1 MPLQLEIISEHRELV
16 GYDAVHEFDERG
28 GTIGRSLDNDW
39 ILPDPDRY
47 ISGLHA
53 TIDFKGGI
61 YYLAD
66 VSTNGVYMNGERE
79 PLGRGNPRRLFNGDH
94 LRMGDFEVVVA
105 IDRGESIAM
114 PLEGERTELPEPIGF
129 GVPEVSVR
137 SGVQMLDEE
146 ELAGAPDFMSALLET
161 ETPTPVAAVKV
172 APAAKA
178 KAKAEAPPAPV
189 AMASRSSNPP
199 AANDPAPQEVRITAD
214 DLFDTFLDGVG
225 LSRADLD
232 PDIDPVEVLQ
242 NAGQVLREFV
252 SGLGRMLKSRGNLKA
267 SFRLDQ
273 TTILPRQNNPLKLAD
288 NEAESLRQLL
298 VGRDGEYLGPR
309 DAAREA
315 CRDLVHHQ
323 DALLDAMHAAFGEF
337 VDRFDPEELV
347 GAFRRD
353 QAQKPFL
360 GFLDRLRYW
369 QMYRDLYPVLMA
381 KGDSRFPLLFVEE
394 FVRTYERQVG
404 EYKRVDSVPNLKSTI
419 RLEPRHA
426 VLPLDLPA
434 TPDPVAKP
442 AVAVVP
448 AFADA
453 SDDQPEDA
461 VPSIEFDDSFSAL
474 FDDDDA
480 A

>member
-1 MPLQLEIISEHRELV
+1 MPLQLEIISDHRDLV
-16 GYDAVHEFDERG
+16 DHDAVHEFDERG

-47 ISGLHA
+47 ISGRHA
-53 TIDFKGGI
+53 TIDFKGGS

-94 LRMGDFEVVVA
+94 LRMGEFEVVVA

-114 PLEGERTELPEPIGF
+114 PLEGEQTELPEPIGF
-129 GVPEVSVR
+129 GVPEVSAR
-137 SGVQMLDEE
+137 SGVQLLDED
-146 ELAGAPDFMSALLET
+146 ELASAPDFMSALLET
-161 ETPTPVAAVKV
+161 ETPTPLAAVMV
-172 APAAKA
+172 APAARA
-178 KAKAEAPPAPV
+178 KAKAPPVPV
-189 AMASRSSNPP
+189 AVAGRSPQP
-199 AANDPAPQEVRITAD
+199 AAANDGAPREVPITAE

-225 LSRADLD
+225 LSRTDLH
-232 PDIDPVEVLQ
+232 PDIDPAEVLQ
-242 NAGQVLREFV
+242 NAGQVLRELV

-267 SFRLDQ
+267 SFRLNQ
-273 TTILPRQNNPLKLAD
+273 TTTLPRQNNPLKLAEND
-288 NEAESLRQLL
+288 ADSLRQLL

-315 CRDLVHHQ
+315 CRDLIHHQ
-323 DALLDAMHAAFGEF
+323 DALLDAMHAAFDEF

-353 QAQKPFL
+353 QAQKPYLSF
-360 GFLDRLRYW
+360 FERLKYW
-369 QMYRDLYPVLMA
+369 QMYCDLYPVLTA
-381 KGDSRFPLLFVEE
+381 KGDSRFPPLFAEE
-394 FVRTYERQVG
+394 FVRTYERQIG
-404 EYKRVDSVPNLKSTI
+404 EYKRVESVPNLKSTV

-426 VLPLDLPA
+426 AAPQDLPA
-434 TPDPVAKP
+434 RSEPVTGPDAVP
-442 AVAVVP
+442 AP
-448 AFADA
+448 AFAADDPADDA
-453 SDDQPEDA
+453 I
-461 VPSIEFDDSFSAL
+461 PSIEFDDSFAKL